1 MKKWHLAIIA
11 VVLASVILVLGI
23 VNIACCNDE
32 FWSVSAF
39 DCLSLLIVVGVSF
52 FIVERQTDKRKQ
64 KELFIS
70 LLEALKVLTED
81 KKSYDLS
88 NSSWEEVLMRMR
100 EIRLKLQLIKEY
112 SKKFGI
118 ETDYEFLNEKFEEYQ
133 TVIDNHPS
141 DIELLSKLH
150 NELYR
155 PLNLMSQRIFEIMI
169 ALYN

>member
-23 VNIACCNDE
+23 VNIACCNEE

-88 NSSWEEVLMRMR
+88 NSSCEEVLMRMR

>member
-11 VVLASVILVLGI
+11 TVLALLIIALGI

-70 LLEALKVLTED
+70 LLEALKELTEE
-81 KKSYDLS
+81 KKSYDFS
-88 NSSWEEVLMRMR
+88 DSSQEEVLMRMR

-118 ETDYEFLNEKFEEYQ
+118 QKDYEFLNEKFEEYQ

-141 DIELLSKLH
+141 DMVLLSKLH
-150 NELYR
+150 KELYR

>member
-11 VVLASVILVLGI
+11 TVLALLIIALGI

-70 LLEALKVLTED
+70 LLEALKALTEE
-81 KKSYDLS
+81 KKSYDFS
-88 NSSWEEVLMRMR
+88 DSSQEEVLMRMR

-118 ETDYEFLNEKFEEYQ
+118 QKDYEFLNEKFEEYQ

-141 DIELLSKLH
+141 DMVLLSKLH
-150 NELYR
+150 KELYR

>member
-11 VVLASVILVLGI
+11 TVLALLIITLGI
-23 VNIACCNDE
+23 VNIVCCNDE

-81 KKSYDLS
+81 KKSYDFSDL
-88 NSSWEEVLMRMR
+88 SWEEVLMRMR
-100 EIRLKLQLIKEY
+100 EIRLKLQLVKEY

-118 ETDYEFLNEKFEEYQ
+118 QKDYEFLNEKFKEYQ
-133 TVIDNHPS
+133 TVIDDHPS
-141 DIELLSKLH
+141 DIELLTKMH
-150 NELYR
+150 KELYR

>member
-11 VVLASVILVLGI
+11 TVLALLIIALGI

-32 FWSVSAF
+32 FWSASAF

-70 LLEALKVLTED
+70 LLEALKALTEE
-81 KKSYDLS
+81 KKSYDFS
-88 NSSWEEVLMRMR
+88 DSSQEEVLMRMR

-118 ETDYEFLNEKFEEYQ
+118 QKDYEFLNEKFEEYQ

-141 DIELLSKLH
+141 DMVLLSKLH
-150 NELYR
+150 KELYR